1 MRRILALLILACYI
15 LSMAACRSQPV
26 KDPSAENPST
36 ENPKDD
42 NPPINFIG
50 DEIRNELDENGNV
63 VKTET
68 ESVYLTYE
76 EVLDRCTDVVK
87 AECVEIIV
95 KNAYRT
101 EYLFS
106 VGERY
111 CGEITNGLLCV
122 VSENIDVTVYD
133 TDFRY
138 NHRDVVYEVGQV
150 YYLVLL
156 RKVSVY
162 QERDEYINAA
172 GNMFFPAE
180 NISNSTMHGTSFFD
194 HTVLDATAD
203 ESAFLSYTITE
214 LNKKENRALYWGT
227 SYTVA
232 EDLSTILAEADVVAR
247 VRIKKKSS
255 LGESVIDRELCT
267 LEVLGV
273 YKGNIAVGS
282 AVSAPIFMNRV
293 QVGGEYLVTLTDI
306 GSIYVLSAKESVFEV
321 SREEEIL
328 SYLK

>member
-1 MRRILALLILACYI
+1 M
-15 LSMAACRSQPV
+15 
-26 KDPSAENPST
+26 
-36 ENPKDD
+36 
-42 NPPINFIG
+42 
-50 DEIRNELDENGNV
+50 
-63 VKTET
+63 
-68 ESVYLTYE
+68 
-76 EVLDRCTDVVK
+76 
-87 AECVEIIV
+87 
-95 KNAYRT
+95 
-101 EYLFS
+101 
-106 VGERY
+106 
-111 CGEITNGLLCV
+111 
-122 VSENIDVTVYD
+122 
-133 TDFRY
+133 
-138 NHRDVVYEVGQV
+138 
-150 YYLVLL
+150 
-156 RKVSVY
+156 
-162 QERDEYINAA
+162 
-172 GNMFFPAE
+172 
-180 NISNSTMHGTSFFD
+180 
-194 HTVLDATAD
+194 
-203 ESAFLSYTITE
+203 
-214 LNKKENRALYWGT
+214 NKKENRALYWGT